1 VSSSLDRREA
11 VKVLAALPFAASWE
25 ITPPQLERA
34 LNHVL
39 AARADDPPQFFS
51 RTEWATVRMLADYI
65 IPADERSG
73 SATDARAPEYIDFLM
88 ADRDASESS
97 RVAMRGGLAWLD
109 SECERRFRTSFV
121 HSTDEQRRSVLD
133 DIAWPARARP
143 GMRHGVTFFNRFR
156 DLVAA
161 GFFSTA
167 PGWRD
172 LRFVGNSFL
181 PEWSGCPDEANA
193 KLGVS
198 HELMQ
203 TRVPVQYR

>member
-1 VSSSLDRREA
+1 MTTPLDRREA
-11 VKVLAALPFAASWE
+11 VKVLAALPFAVSWE

-34 LNHVL
+34 LNQVL
-39 AARADDPPQFFS
+39 AVRAGATPQFFN
-51 RTEWATVRMLADYI
+51 RTEWATVRMLSDYI

-73 SATDARAPEYIDFLM
+73 SATDAKVPEYIDFLM
-88 ADRDASESS
+88 ADRDASEST

-109 SECERRFRTSFV
+109 SECERRFGSNFV
-121 HSTDEQRRSVLD
+121 DSTDGQRRSVLD
-133 DIAWPARARP
+133 DVAWPARAKP
-143 GMRHGVTFFNRFR
+143 GMSHGVAFFNRFR

-167 PGWRD
+167 MGWRD

-181 PEWSGCPDEANA
+181 PEWKGCPDEANA

-198 HELMQ
+198 QALMN

>member
-1 VSSSLDRREA
+1 MSGALDRREA

-34 LNHVL
+34 LNHIL
-39 AARADDPPQFFS
+39 EARAGDTPEFFS

-73 SATDARAPEYIDFLM
+73 SATDAKVPEYIDFLM
-88 ADRDASESS
+88 ADRDASEST

-109 SECERRFRTSFV
+109 SECERRFGSNFV
-121 HSTDEQRRSVLD
+121 DSTDEQRRSVLD
-133 DIAWPARARP
+133 DVAWPARAKP
-143 GMRHGVTFFNRFR
+143 GMSHGVAFFNRFR

-167 PGWRD
+167 MGWRD
-172 LRFVGNSFL
+172 LRFVGNGFL
-181 PEWSGCPDEANA
+181 PEWKGCPDDANA

-198 HELMQ
+198 QALMN